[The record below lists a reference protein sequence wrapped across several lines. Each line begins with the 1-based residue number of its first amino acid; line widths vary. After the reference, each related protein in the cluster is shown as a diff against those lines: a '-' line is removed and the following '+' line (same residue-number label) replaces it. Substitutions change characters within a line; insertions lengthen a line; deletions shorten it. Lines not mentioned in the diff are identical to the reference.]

1 MFLLGRCKCQQS
13 SCCPFLL
20 PLLPLLFLSWHPCAW
35 PCTVK
40 QDRNTLGLA
49 KLAKREIFLTIS
61 VPPSHMFIAER
72 KRRLSGEGRLE
83 QVCIYVGNNS
93 GLHYYSTLGAVI
105 SDLRGGKA
113 MWDHPAHLKAW
124 YPALYTYADWEM
136 AVVLKNIQFPIDF
149 QNQWELSDVESSL
162 SMLKLLSF
170 ITSLSKI

>member
-1 MFLLGRCKCQQS
+1 
-13 SCCPFLL
+13 
-20 PLLPLLFLSWHPCAW
+20 
-35 PCTVK
+35 
-40 QDRNTLGLA
+40 
-49 KLAKREIFLTIS
+49 
-61 VPPSHMFIAER
+61 MFIAEQ

-93 GLHYYSTLGAVI
+93 GLHYYSTLDAVI

-124 YPALYTYADWEM
+124 YAVLYTYADWEM

-149 QNQWELSDVESSL
+149 QNRWELSDVESSL